1 MQQPLQIT
9 FRDIPPSENV
19 EIVIREKAKKLDQ
32 FFDKI
37 MSCRVMVESPH
48 THHHQGML
56 YHVRVDLTVPGAELI
71 ASRSTDKNHA
81 HEDVYVAIRD
91 AFDAAKRQLQDYK
104 RKLKNKVKKHE
115 IPSHGEITELAPDND
130 YGRILTP
137 DGREIYFHRNSLVR
151 GEYDELEL
159 GKEVRFVEEPGEEG
173 PQASTVH
180 VIGKHHIA
188 GEL

>member
-19 EIVIREKAKKLDQ
+19 EAVIREKAEKLDQ
-32 FFDKI
+32 FFEKI
-37 MSCRVMVESPH
+37 MTCRVLVESPH
-48 THHHQGML
+48 SHQHQGRL
-56 YHVRVDLTVPGAELI
+56 YHVCVDITVPGAELV
-71 ASRSTDKNHA
+71 ASRAHDKNHA

-91 AFDAAKRQLQDYK
+91 AFDAAKRQLQEYK

-115 IPSHGEITELAPDND
+115 IPAHGEIAELAPDQD
-130 YGRILTP
+130 YGRIQTS

-159 GKEVRFVEEPGEEG
+159 GSEVRFVEESGEEG

-180 VIGKHHIA
+180 VIGKHYITD
-188 GEL
+188 